1 MAYRPT
7 NNIQENVIHRNT
19 IFDSQGMVSCCTCG
33 YCIEKTQDP
42 SLTLTNFKAATPLIN
57 EQSIGSTI
65 VEFSDYMIPT
75 GSFDYVLTP
84 YQTTDTFADGTN
96 ATNLKFADSLV
107 YYPFLK
113 CNGITTLKPNE
124 YYYGFSNPNAWPL
137 SLNVNGLP
145 TKTQKPYASEFAKPS
160 YSQVGTSPYVAA
172 SNGLQQTPSYYP
184 SLINNVSTVSNIV
197 YADQIF
203 FDSQF
208 GSFIANSYYL
218 YDGFNYS
225 NTSFNRTFYNAGYL
239 YYPASTPEPIQSNY
253 YKWGDASTVFFTSYL
268 LKNITFISKDSQF
281 EFSTKY
287 SFGIESILNNGI
299 TPNLSRY
306 YGQLYPYT
314 IITPQQ
320 YFNYT
325 SHIDIFDLSNFKDKN
340 SFWLDELGKKLDYFN
355 WISSGG
361 SIPCNGTQ
369 LQNIA
374 ANTNYN
380 VTNYTTEKPYPST
393 VDIGNYETYLSYVD
407 AHEFSHLGFKSD
419 SSCSNNI
426 SKLIS
431 PVYFKSVDDYSF
443 SYTHPNYTKT
453 NSVFGITDKFI
464 IPDFQTWQDCLS
476 DATPATKTLPAK
488 TVQLKEMNS
497 TDNIYKGGY
506 VLDKFQINK
515 YGTFNGTISI
525 TARNDFFATGLESV
539 WNLKKSL
546 VYDGGQSCTYFSN
559 KWDNNVAPVYNQFNV
574 VEHAVFDQTLI
585 QENEFI
591 KATPTTYIDYYNQVE
606 TGFYTNGSFNYYSS
620 GIPVTYYEDV
630 CRGYIQQ
637 PNSLALPISY
647 VAQKT
652 DRTKITS
659 VTDGSGKTTTT
670 IRNVLW
676 VGKTLLTN
684 TYTHNSGA
692 NRPNLASGK
701 VPLTYDAI
709 LKGGFESD
717 IIVSFQS
724 KSICSIFNIAD
735 ELKRVTQFKVNFE
748 NYQKPPQQNFA
759 VNDYTQ
765 EIVNASPDIPA
776 SFVIGNFS
784 TTNSIFPFNQTP
796 ITYYKSFDNIAF
808 GIPNTNPNEYF
819 YIQKEIQ
826 KPTSPYNYQPH
837 EDWSLVKNIQEI
849 SPTFAY
855 YSASAGRVY
864 PDFGVPDRF
873 KSCLLINGGED
884 VWATG
889 NEITILDNANTF
901 YSIYMEE
908 IKDEKQTAGQSLIRI
923 ATTLQNANDG
933 IYIPNAGSTSTYN
946 RSLTVKFLSTH
957 KDFSKLDAP
966 RYDVF
971 NPNSL
976 STANQNANDRGI
988 TYSVTGAFTTPV
1000 TQQINIRMNPAIQ
1013 TPSGGHFFL
1022 PSTYPLINFGLL
1034 MNYQA
1039 YGNTSTKPSYADPTA
1054 PLSTYID
1061 NQFVFY
1067 DRLEVISLSPLK
1079 LKYVNM
1085 KFVYND
1091 AINVKQY
1098 NLQYTPPNLTL
1109 INANGQCFWGFQ
1121 CDIIMEEVVDEF
1133 IEEALP
1139 VEFNQIL
1146 ENVEYIQ
1153 TSNLMNSRTP
1163 MQMIN
1168 PEQCEHIGKV
1178 IDRKDCNC
1186 PKKWVRLCDIHG
1198 KTDWKKCMQCK
1209 DFKVSE

>member
-1 MAYRPT
+1 MAYKPT
-7 NNIQENVIHRNT
+7 NNIQENIIHRNT

-33 YCIEKTQDP
+33 NCIEKTEDA
-42 SLTLTNFKAATPLIN
+42 SLTLTNFKPADPLVN
-57 EQSIGSTI
+57 ENSIGSTI
-65 VEFSDYMIPT
+65 IEFSDYMIPT

-113 CNGITTLKPNE
+113 CEGITTLKPNG

-137 SLNVNGLP
+137 SLNVNGVP
-145 TKTQKPYASEFAKPS
+145 TKTQKPYASEFANVS
-160 YSQVGTSPYVAA
+160 ITYNGEFNLGIQ
-172 SNGLQQTPSYYP
+172 SNGIQQTPAPGQQSYY
-184 SLINNVSTVSNIV
+184 INNVYSYSNSNI
-197 YADQIF
+197 Y
-203 FDSQF
+203 FDNQF
-208 GSFIANSYYL
+208 GSYIANTFFGFSY
-218 YDGFNYS
+218 N
-225 NTSFNRTFYNAGYL
+225 NTAFDKTFYNADYL
-239 YYPASTPEPIQSNY
+239 YYFDENNVPIQSDY
-253 YKWGDASTVFFTSYL
+253 YRWGVGFGGYFINTAYL
-268 LKNITFISKDSQF
+268 SKNIAFIIKDSQY

-287 SFGIESILNNGI
+287 SFGTQSILNNGI
-299 TPNLSRY
+299 TPNLSRLIGQSYGY
-306 YGQLYPYT
+306 YISPVFIEG
-314 IITPQQ
+314 
-320 YFNYT
+320 T
-325 SHIDIFDLSNFKDKN
+325 SHIDIFDLSNFKDEY
-340 SFWLDELGKKLDYFN
+340 FYWLDGFGKRMDYIN

-361 SIPCNGTQ
+361 SSPCNGTQ

-374 ANTNYN
+374 ATTAYN
-380 VTNYTTEKPYPST
+380 VTNYTTAKPYPSL
-393 VDIGNYETYLSYVD
+393 VDLGDYQTYLSYVNTHD
-407 AHEFSHLGFKSD
+407 FSHLGFKSD
-419 SSCSNNI
+419 AGCANNI
-426 SKLIS
+426 VKLIT

-443 SYTHPNYTKT
+443 SYTYANYTKT

-464 IPDFQTWQDCLS
+464 IPDFQTWEDCLS
-476 DATPATKTLPAK
+476 YGYPATKTLPAK

-506 VLDKFQINK
+506 VLDKFQLNK
-515 YGTFNGTISI
+515 DGTFNGTISI
-525 TARNDFFATGLESV
+525 TARSDFFATGLESV
-539 WNLKKSL
+539 WNLETLS
-546 VYDGGQSCTYFSN
+546 VYSGTENCTYLSN
-559 KWDNNVAPVYNQFNV
+559 RWNNNVVSTTNQFNNIPS
-574 VEHAVFDQTLI
+574 HAVFDQTLI

-591 KATPTTYIDYYNQVE
+591 KATPTTYIDYSNQVG
-606 TGFYTNGSFNYYSS
+606 TGFYTNGSFNDYST
-620 GIPVTYYEDV
+620 GLPVTYYEDV
-630 CRGYIQQ
+630 CKGYIQQ
-637 PNSLALPISY
+637 PNSVTTPLTLPVSY

-659 VTDGSGKTTTT
+659 TTDASGKTTTT

-676 VGKTLLTN
+676 AGKTLLTN
-684 TYTHNSGA
+684 TYTHNSGS

-724 KSICSIFNIAD
+724 KPICSIFNIVD

-748 NYQKPPQQNFA
+748 NYQKPPQQNFV

-776 SFVIGNFS
+776 TSFISYNFS
-784 TTNSIFPFNQTP
+784 T
-796 ITYYKSFDNIAF
+796 TYYKSFDNIAF
-808 GIPNTNPNEYF
+808 GIPNTNPDEYF
-819 YIQKEIQ
+819 YIQKKIQ
-826 KPTSPYNYQPH
+826 PWDGFSSTNV
-837 EDWSLVKNIQEI
+837 DWSLVKNIQEI

-855 YSASAGRVY
+855 YNASSGRVY

-873 KSCLLINGGED
+873 KSCLLINGDAD
-884 VWATG
+884 VWETG
-889 NEITILDNANTF
+889 NEVTF
-901 YSIYMEE
+901 GLSPTVYYSIYMEE
-908 IKDEKQTAGQSLIRI
+908 IKDEKQNAGQSLIRI

-933 IYIPNAGSTSTYN
+933 IYIPNVGLETQFKN
-946 RSLTVKFLSTH
+946 KGLTVKFLSTH
-957 KDFSKLDAP
+957 KDLSKLDAP
-966 RYDVF
+966 RYDGF
-971 NPNSL
+971 DPNSL

-988 TYSVTGAFTTPV
+988 AYSVTGAFTTPI
-1000 TQQINIRMNPAIQ
+1000 TQEINIRMNPLIYQ
-1013 TPSGGHFFL
+1013 SEFYPQKYL

-1039 YGNTSTKPSYADPTA
+1039 VGKNSESINKPYDEQIR

-1061 NQFVFY
+1061 NQFFFY
-1067 DRLEVISLSPLK
+1067 DRLEVISLSPLI

-1085 KFVYND
+1085 KFFYND
-1091 AINVKQY
+1091 AVDVKQY

-1109 INANGQCFWGFQ
+1109 INANGYCFWGFQ

-1153 TSNLMNSRTP
+1153 TSNLMNSRMP
-1163 MQMIN
+1163 MQMID
-1168 PEQCEHIGKV
+1168 PEKCDHIGKV

-1186 PKKWVRLCDIHG
+1186 PKKWVRLCDVHG

>member
-7 NNIQENVIHRNT
+7 NNIQENIIHRNT
-19 IFDSQGMVSCCTCG
+19 IFDSQGMVACCTCG
-33 YCIEKTQDP
+33 YCIEKNEDAT
-42 SLTLTNFKAATPLIN
+42 LTLTNFKAADPLVN
-57 EQSIGSTI
+57 ENSIGSTVI
-65 VEFSDYMIPT
+65 DFSDYMIPT
-75 GSFDYVLTP
+75 GSFEYVLTP
-84 YQTTDTFADGTN
+84 YQTTDAFADGTN
-96 ATNLKFADSLV
+96 VTNLKFADSLV

-113 CNGITTLKPNE
+113 CDGITTLRPNNI
-124 YYYGFSNPNAWPL
+124 YDNLFIQGNTWP
-137 SLNVNGLP
+137 SSIDVNGVP
-145 TKTQKPYASEFAKPS
+145 TKTQKPYASEFANVS
-160 YSQVGTSPYVAA
+160 IYLNQQANGGTQ
-172 SNGLQQTPSYYP
+172 SNGIQQTPTTSFQY
-184 SLINNVSTVSNIV
+184 INNGNPLIPSHGT
-197 YADQIF
+197 IF
-203 FDSQF
+203 FENQF
-208 GSFIANSYYL
+208 GSYISNSS
-218 YDGFNYS
+218 GFSYN
-225 NTSFNRTFYNAGYL
+225 NTSFDGTFYNASYL
-239 YYPASTPEPIQSNY
+239 YYIGSVPVQSDY
-253 YKWGDASTVFFTSYL
+253 YKWGNVNSGYYSFYA
-268 LKNITFISKDSQF
+268 LKNTTFIVKDSQY

-287 SFGIESILNNGI
+287 SFGTQSILNNGI
-299 TPNLSRY
+299 TPNLSRVIGQSYGY
-306 YGQLYPYT
+306 YISPFFVEG
-314 IITPQQ
+314 
-320 YFNYT
+320 T
-325 SHIDIFDLSNFKDKN
+325 SHIDIFDLSNFKDKD
-340 SFWLDELGKKLDYFN
+340 SFWLDGSNKKLDYFN

-361 SIPCNGTQ
+361 TSPCNGTQ

-374 ANTNYN
+374 ATTNYN
-380 VTNYTTEKPYPST
+380 VTNYTTAKPYPST
-393 VDIGNYETYLSYVD
+393 VNIGNYQTYLSYVNT
-407 AHEFSHLGFKSD
+407 HEFSHLGFKSD
-419 SSCSNNI
+419 AGCANNI
-426 SKLIS
+426 VKLIT
-431 PVYFKSVDDYSF
+431 PVYFKSFDNYSF
-443 SYTHPNYTKT
+443 SYTYPNYTKT

-476 DATPATKTLPAK
+476 NVNPATKTLPAK

-515 YGTFNGTISI
+515 DGSFNGTISI

-546 VYDGGQSCTYFSN
+546 VYDGGQNCTYFSN
-559 KWDNNVAPVYNQFNV
+559 KWDNNVDPAYDGFASNKHRIFN
-574 VEHAVFDQTLI
+574 QTLI

-591 KATPTTYIDYYNQVE
+591 KATPTTYIDYSNQVG
-606 TGFYTNGSFNYYSS
+606 TGFYTNGSFNDYSS
-620 GIPVTYYEDV
+620 GLPVTYYEDV

-637 PNSLALPISY
+637 PSYLALPVSY

-659 VTDGSGKTTTT
+659 TTDASGKTTTT

-684 TYTHNSGA
+684 TYTHNSGS

-701 VPLTYDAI
+701 VPLTYNAI

-724 KSICSIFNIAD
+724 KPICSIFNIAD

-748 NYQKPPQQNFA
+748 NYQKPPQQNFV

-765 EIVNASPDIPA
+765 EIVNATPDIPA
-776 SFVIGNFS
+776 SFINNNFS
-784 TTNSIFPFNQTP
+784 T
-796 ITYYKSFDNIAF
+796 TYYKSFDNIAF

-819 YIQKEIQ
+819 YIRKQIQ
-826 KPTSPYNYQPH
+826 KPTFSYSYSAH

-849 SPTFAY
+849 PPTFAY
-855 YSASAGRVY
+855 YAASAGRVY

-889 NEITILDNANTF
+889 NEITIFDNVNTF

-946 RSLTVKFLSTH
+946 SSLTVKFLSTH
-957 KDFSKLDAP
+957 KDLSKLDAP
-966 RYDVF
+966 RYDGF
-971 NPNSL
+971 DPNSL

-1013 TPSGGHFFL
+1013 VPSGGHYFL

-1039 YGNTSTKPSYADPTA
+1039 YGNTSTNPSYVDPTA

-1067 DRLEVISLSPLK
+1067 DRLEVISLSPLI

-1085 KFVYND
+1085 KFFYND
-1091 AINVKQY
+1091 AVDFKQY

-1109 INANGQCFWGFQ
+1109 INANGYCFWGFQ

-1153 TSNLMNSRTP
+1153 TSNLMNSRMP
-1163 MQMIN
+1163 MQMID
-1168 PEQCEHIGKV
+1168 PEKCDHIGKV

-1186 PKKWVRLCDIHG
+1186 PKKWVRLCDVHG

>member
-19 IFDSQGMVSCCTCG
+19 IFDSQGMVACCTCG
-33 YCIEKTQDP
+33 YCIEKNEDA
-42 SLTLTNFKAATPLIN
+42 SLTLTNFKPADPLVN
-57 EQSIGSTI
+57 ENSIGSTVI
-65 VEFSDYMIPT
+65 DFSDYMIPT
-75 GSFDYVLTP
+75 GSFEYVLTP

-96 ATNLKFADSLV
+96 VTNLKFADSLV

-113 CNGITTLKPNE
+113 CDGITTLRPNTF
-124 YYYGFSNPNAWPL
+124 YDGYFQYLLHWPV
-137 SLNVNGLP
+137 STNVNGVT
-145 TKTQKPYASEFAKPS
+145 TKTQKPYASEFATPS
-160 YSQVGTSPYVAA
+160 YAYLGPIEDINYQ
-172 SNGLQQTPSYYP
+172 SNGIQQTPSPVAQY
-184 SLINNVSTVSNIV
+184 LNNVYSYSNSNI
-197 YADQIF
+197 Y
-203 FDSQF
+203 FDNQF
-208 GSFIANSYYL
+208 GSYIANTFFNFSYNNTA
-218 YDGFNYS
+218 FNK
-225 NTSFNRTFYNAGYL
+225 TFYNADYL
-239 YYPASTPEPIQSNY
+239 YYPASSLEPIQSDY
-253 YKWGDASTVFFTSYL
+253 YRWGVGYIYEYYFTNSTYL
-268 LKNITFISKDSQF
+268 PKNIAFITKDSQY

-287 SFGIESILNNGI
+287 SFGTQSILNNGI
-299 TPNLSRY
+299 TPNLSRLI
-306 YGQLYPYT
+306 GQSYPYT
-314 IITPQQ
+314 VITPQQ
-320 YFNYT
+320 YFDFT
-325 SHIDIFDLSNFKDKN
+325 SHIDIFDLSNFKDRD
-340 SFWLDELGKKLDYFN
+340 SFWLDGSNKKLDYFN

-361 SIPCNGTQ
+361 SSPCNGTQ

-374 ANTNYN
+374 AGTAYN
-380 VTNYTTEKPYPST
+380 VTNYTTAKPYPSL
-393 VDIGNYETYLSYVD
+393 VDLGDYQTYLSYVNT
-407 AHEFSHLGFKSD
+407 HEFSHLGFKSD
-419 SSCSNNI
+419 AGCANNI
-426 SKLIS
+426 VKLIT

-443 SYTHPNYTKT
+443 SYTYANYTKT

-476 DATPATKTLPAK
+476 DVTPATKTLPAK

-497 TDNIYKGGY
+497 SDNIYKGGY

-515 YGTFNGTISI
+515 DGTFNGTISI

-539 WNLKKSL
+539 WNLETSS
-546 VYDGGQSCTYFSN
+546 VYSGTENCTYLSN
-559 KWDNNVAPVYNQFNV
+559 RWNNNVVPPVYNPFQTPI
-574 VEHAVFDQTLI
+574 HAVFDQTLI

-591 KATPTTYIDYYNQVE
+591 KATPTTYIDYSNQVE

-620 GIPVTYYEDV
+620 GLPVTYYEDV

-637 PNSLALPISY
+637 PYSLTTPLSLPTSY

-659 VTDGSGKTTTT
+659 TTDASGKTTTT

-692 NRPNLASGK
+692 NRPNLALGK

-717 IIVSFQS
+717 VIVSFQS
-724 KSICSIFNIAD
+724 KPICSIFNIVD

-748 NYQKPPQQNFA
+748 NYQKPPQQNFV
-759 VNDYTQ
+759 VNDYAQ
-765 EIVNASPDIPA
+765 EIVNASPNVPA
-776 SFVIGNFS
+776 FFIYNVFTPN
-784 TTNSIFPFNQTP
+784 NSNYPFNQSIP
-796 ITYYKSFDNIAF
+796 TYYKSFDNIAF
-808 GIPNTNPNEYF
+808 GVPNTNPDEYF
-819 YIQKEIQ
+819 YIQKKIQ
-826 KPTSPYNYQPH
+826 PWDGFSSTH
-837 EDWSLVKNIQEI
+837 VDWSLVKNIQEI
-849 SPTFAY
+849 SPTFVY
-855 YSASAGRVY
+855 YNASSGRVY

-873 KSCLLINGGED
+873 KSCLLINGDAD

-889 NEITILDNANTF
+889 NEITFGIGTTVY

-933 IYIPNAGSTSTYN
+933 IYIPNVGLETQFKN
-946 RSLTVKFLSTH
+946 KGLTVKFLSTH
-957 KDFSKLDAP
+957 KDLSKLDAP
-966 RYDVF
+966 RYNGFD
-971 NPNSL
+971 PNSL

-988 TYSVTGAFTTPV
+988 NYSVTGAFTTPI
-1000 TQQINIRMNPAIQ
+1000 TQEINIRMNPLISSSS
-1013 TPSGGHFFL
+1013 PYYL
-1022 PSTYPLINFGLL
+1022 PSTYPLINFGFL

-1039 YGNTSTKPSYADPTA
+1039 NSKTTA

-1061 NQFVFY
+1061 NQFFFY
-1067 DRLEVISLSPLK
+1067 DRLEVISLSPLI

-1085 KFVYND
+1085 KFFYND
-1091 AINVKQY
+1091 AVDVKQY

-1109 INANGQCFWGFQ
+1109 INANGYCFWGFQ

-1146 ENVEYIQ
+1146 ENVEFIQ
-1153 TSNLMNSRTP
+1153 TSNLMNSRMP
-1163 MQMIN
+1163 MQMID
-1168 PEQCEHIGKV
+1168 PEKCDHIGKV

-1186 PKKWVRLCDIHG
+1186 PKKWIRECDVHG

>member
-42 SLTLTNFKAATPLIN
+42 SLTLTNFKAADPLIN
-57 EQSIGSTI
+57 QQSIGNT
-65 VEFSDYMIPT
+65 VLEFSNYMIPT
-75 GSFDYVLTP
+75 GSFEYVLTP

-96 ATNLKFADSLV
+96 ATNLKFAGSLV

-113 CNGITTLKPNE
+113 CDGITTLRPNTIFE
-124 YYYGFSNPNAWPL
+124 GSPYLLNNWPIPID
-137 SLNVNGLP
+137 VNGVP
-145 TKTQKPYASEFAKPS
+145 TKTQKPYASEFANAVM
-160 YSQVGTSPYVAA
+160 YYNQQFDTHFQ
-172 SNGLQQTPSYYP
+172 SNGIQQTPAIRSEY
-184 SLINNVSTVSNIV
+184 INNVLNRYSFSYANI
-197 YADQIF
+197 Y
-203 FDSQF
+203 FDNQF
-208 GSFIANSYYL
+208 GSYV
-218 YDGFNYS
+218 S
-225 NTSFNRTFYNAGYL
+225 NTYFPFSYNNTASGKTFYNASYL
-239 YYPASTPEPIQSNY
+239 YYSDENNVPIQSDYYRWGVLSNY
-253 YKWGDASTVFFTSYL
+253 TFDASYYL
-268 LKNITFISKDSQF
+268 PKNMAFIVKDSQF

-287 SFGIESILNNGI
+287 SFSTQSILNNGI

-306 YGQLYPYT
+306 YGQSYGYYIFPFYT
-314 IITPQQ
+314 
-320 YFNYT
+320 YGT
-325 SHIDIFDLSNFKDKN
+325 SHIDIFDLSNFKDKI
-340 SFWLDELGKKLDYFN
+340 FYWLDGSGKRMDYIN

-361 SIPCNGTQ
+361 SNPCNETQ

-374 ANTNYN
+374 ATTAYN
-380 VTNYTTEKPYPST
+380 VTNYTTAKPYPSL
-393 VDIGNYETYLSYVD
+393 VDLGNYQTYLSYVNTHD
-407 AHEFSHLGFKSD
+407 FSHLGFKSD
-419 SSCSNNI
+419 AGCANNI
-426 SKLIS
+426 VKLIT

-443 SYTHPNYTKT
+443 SYTYANYTKT

-464 IPDFQTWQDCLS
+464 IPDFQTWEDCLS
-476 DATPATKTLPAK
+476 YGYPATKTLPAK

-515 YGTFNGTISI
+515 DGTFNGTISI

-546 VYDGGQSCTYFSN
+546 VYDGSQNCTYFSN
-559 KWDNNVAPVYNQFNV
+559 KWDNNVVPVPEQFNIYKN
-574 VEHAVFDQTLI
+574 AVFNQTLI

-591 KATPTTYIDYYNQVE
+591 KANPTTYIDYYNQVE
-606 TGFYTNGSFNYYSS
+606 TGFYINGSFNDYSS

-637 PNSLALPISY
+637 PDCLALPVSY

-659 VTDGSGKTTTT
+659 TTDASGKTKTT

-701 VPLTYDAI
+701 VPLTYNAI

-724 KSICSIFNIAD
+724 KPICSIFNIVD

-748 NYQKPPQQNFA
+748 NYQKPPQQNFV

-765 EIVNASPDIPA
+765 EIVNATPDIPT
-776 SFVIGNFS
+776 NFIDDNFF
-784 TTNSIFPFNQTP
+784 TTVSNFPFVQNP

-819 YIQKEIQ
+819 YIRKQIQ
-826 KPTSPYNYQPH
+826 KDYSPH
-837 EDWSLVKNIQEI
+837 EDWELVKNIQEI

-889 NEITILDNANTF
+889 NEITILDNVNTF

-946 RSLTVKFLSTH
+946 SSLTVKFLSTH

-976 STANQNANDRGI
+976 STANQNANDRSI
-988 TYSVTGAFTTPV
+988 SYNVTGAFTTPV

-1039 YGNTSTKPSYADPTA
+1039 YGNTSTKPNYVDPTA

-1098 NLQYTPPNLTL
+1098 NLQYTPPNLSL

-1163 MQMIN
+1163 MEMIN

-1186 PKKWVRLCDIHG
+1186 PKKWVRLCDVHG
-1198 KTDWKKCMQCK
+1198 KTDWKKCITCK

>member
-1 MAYRPT
+1 MAYKPT
-7 NNIQENVIHRNT
+7 NNIQENIIHRNT

-33 YCIEKTQDP
+33 NCIEKTEDA
-42 SLTLTNFKAATPLIN
+42 SLTLTNFKAADPLVN
-57 EQSIGSTI
+57 ENSIGSTI
-65 VEFSDYMIPT
+65 IEFSDYMIPT
-75 GSFDYVLTP
+75 GSFEYVLTP

-96 ATNLKFADSLV
+96 VTNLKFADSLV

-113 CNGITTLKPNE
+113 CEGITTLRPNSI
-124 YYYGFSNPNAWPL
+124 YDNLFIQGDTWP
-137 SLNVNGLP
+137 SPIAVNGVP
-145 TKTQKPYASEFAKPS
+145 TETQKPYASEFANVS
-160 YSQVGTSPYVAA
+160 INVDQQANGGTQ
-172 SNGLQQTPSYYP
+172 SNGIQQTPPTSSTY
-184 SLINNVSTVSNIV
+184 INNVLNRYGYSLSNIN
-197 YADQIF
+197 
-203 FDSQF
+203 FDNQF
-208 GSFIANSYYL
+208 GSYV
-218 YDGFNYS
+218 S
-225 NTSFNRTFYNAGYL
+225 NTYFSFSYNNTAISSTFYNGSYL
-239 YYPASTPEPIQSNY
+239 YYFDENNVPIQSDYYRWGVLSNY
-253 YKWGDASTVFFTSYL
+253 TFDAPYYL
-268 LKNITFISKDSQF
+268 PKNIAFIVKDSQF

-287 SFGIESILNNGI
+287 SFSTQSILNNGI

-306 YGQLYPYT
+306 YGQSYGYYISPFYT
-314 IITPQQ
+314 
-320 YFNYT
+320 YGT
-325 SHIDIFDLSNFKDKN
+325 SHIDIFDLSNFKDEY
-340 SFWLDELGKKLDYFN
+340 FYWLDDFGKKMDYIN

-380 VTNYTTEKPYPST
+380 VTNYTTEKPYPSL
-393 VDIGNYETYLSYVD
+393 VDLGDYETYLSYINT
-407 AHEFSHLGFKSD
+407 HEFSHLGFKSD
-419 SSCSNNI
+419 AGCANNI
-426 SKLIS
+426 VKLIT
-431 PVYFKSVDDYSF
+431 PVYFKSFDNYSF
-443 SYTHPNYTKT
+443 SYTYANYTKT
-453 NSVFGITDKFI
+453 NSVFSITDKFI
-464 IPDFQTWQDCLS
+464 IPDFQTWEDCLS
-476 DATPATKTLPAK
+476 NGYPATKTLPAK

-515 YGTFNGTISI
+515 DGTFNGTISI
-525 TARNDFFATGLESV
+525 VGRKDFFATGLESV
-539 WNLKKSL
+539 WNLEKSL

-559 KWDNNVAPVYNQFNV
+559 RWNNNVVSYTNQFNNIPS
-574 VEHAVFDQTLI
+574 HSVFDQTLI

-591 KATPTTYIDYYNQVE
+591 NATPTTYIDYYNQVE
-606 TGFYTNGSFNYYSS
+606 TGFYTNGSFNDYSS

-637 PNSLALPISY
+637 PSSLALPTSY

-659 VTDGSGKTTTT
+659 TTDALGKTTTT
-670 IRNVLW
+670 IKNVLW

-684 TYTHNSGA
+684 TYTHNSGS

-724 KSICSIFNIAD
+724 KPICSIFNIVD

-748 NYQKPPQQNFA
+748 NYQKPPQQNFV

-776 SFVIGNFS
+776 TSFISSNFS
-784 TTNSIFPFNQTP
+784 T
-796 ITYYKSFDNIAF
+796 TYYKSFDNIAF
-808 GIPNTNPNEYF
+808 GIPNTNPDEYF
-819 YIQKEIQ
+819 YIQKKIQ
-826 KPTSPYNYQPH
+826 PWDGFSSTH
-837 EDWSLVKNIQEI
+837 VDWSLVKNIQEI

-855 YSASAGRVY
+855 YNASSGRVY

-873 KSCLLINGGED
+873 KSCLLINGDAD

-889 NEITILDNANTF
+889 NEITFGISPTVY

-933 IYIPNAGSTSTYN
+933 IYIPNVGLETQFKN
-946 RSLTVKFLSTH
+946 KGLTVKFLSTH
-957 KDFSKLDAP
+957 KDLSKLDAP
-966 RYDVF
+966 RYNGFD
-971 NPNSL
+971 PNSL

-988 TYSVTGAFTTPV
+988 AYSVTGAFTTPI
-1000 TQQINIRMNPAIQ
+1000 TQEINIRMNPLIYQ
-1013 TPSGGHFFL
+1013 SEFYPQKYL
-1022 PSTYPLINFGLL
+1022 PSTYPLINFGFL

-1039 YGNTSTKPSYADPTA
+1039 NSKTTA

-1061 NQFVFY
+1061 NQFFFY
-1067 DRLEVISLSPLK
+1067 DRLEVISLSPLI

-1085 KFVYND
+1085 KFFYND
-1091 AINVKQY
+1091 AVDVKQY

-1153 TSNLMNSRTP
+1153 TSNLINSRTP

-1168 PEQCEHIGKV
+1168 PEQCDHIGKV

-1186 PKKWVRLCDIHG
+1186 PKKWVRLCDVHG

>member
-1 MAYRPT
+1 MAYKPT
-7 NNIQENVIHRNT
+7 NNIQENIIHRNT

-33 YCIEKTQDP
+33 NCIEKTEDA
-42 SLTLTNFKAATPLIN
+42 SLTLTNFKAADPLVN
-57 EQSIGSTI
+57 ENSIGSTVI
-65 VEFSDYMIPT
+65 DFSDYMIPT

-113 CNGITTLKPNE
+113 CEGITTLKPNE
-124 YYYGFSNPNAWPL
+124 YSYGFSNPNAWPL
-137 SLNVNGLP
+137 SLNVNGVT
-145 TKTQKPYASEFAKPS
+145 TKTQKPYAAEFANPS

-172 SNGLQQTPSYYP
+172 SNGLQQTPSPAAQY
-184 SLINNVSTVSNIV
+184 LNNVYSYSNSNI
-197 YADQIF
+197 Y
-203 FDSQF
+203 FDNQF
-208 GSFIANSYYL
+208 GSYIANTFFNFSYNNTA
-218 YDGFNYS
+218 FNK
-225 NTSFNRTFYNAGYL
+225 TFYNADYL
-239 YYPASTPEPIQSNY
+239 YYPASSLEPIQSDY
-253 YKWGDASTVFFTSYL
+253 YRWGVGFGGYFINTAYL
-268 LKNITFISKDSQF
+268 PKNIAFIIKDSQY

-287 SFGIESILNNGI
+287 SFGTQSILNNGI
-299 TPNLSRY
+299 TPNLSRLI
-306 YGQLYPYT
+306 GQSYPYT

-320 YFNYT
+320 YFNFT
-325 SHIDIFDLSNFKDKN
+325 SHIDIFDLSNFKNKD
-340 SFWLDELGKKLDYFN
+340 SFWLDGSNKKLDYFN

-361 SIPCNGTQ
+361 SSPCNGTQ

-374 ANTNYN
+374 AGTAYN
-380 VTNYTTEKPYPST
+380 VTNYTTAKPYPSL
-393 VDIGNYETYLSYVD
+393 VDLGDYQTYLSYVNTHD
-407 AHEFSHLGFKSD
+407 FSHLGFKSD
-419 SSCSNNI
+419 AGCANNI
-426 SKLIS
+426 VKLIT
-431 PVYFKSVDDYSF
+431 PVYFKSFDDYSF
-443 SYTHPNYTKT
+443 SYTYANYTKT

-476 DATPATKTLPAK
+476 DVNPATKTLPAK

-497 TDNIYKGGY
+497 SDNIYKGGY
-506 VLDKFQINK
+506 VLDKFQLNK
-515 YGTFNGTISI
+515 DGTFNGTISI

-539 WNLKKSL
+539 WNLETSS
-546 VYDGGQSCTYFSN
+546 VYSGTENCTYLSN
-559 KWDNNVAPVYNQFNV
+559 RWNNNIAVTGTEYPRI
-574 VEHAVFDQTLI
+574 HSVFDQTLI

-591 KATPTTYIDYYNQVE
+591 KATPTTYIDYSNQVE

-620 GIPVTYYEDV
+620 GLPVTYYEDV

-637 PNSLALPISY
+637 PYSFTTPLALPTSY

-659 VTDGSGKTTTT
+659 TTDASGKTTTT
-670 IRNVLW
+670 IKNVLW

-724 KSICSIFNIAD
+724 KPICSIFNIVD

-748 NYQKPPQQNFA
+748 NYQKPPQQNFV

-776 SFVIGNFS
+776 TSFISYNFS
-784 TTNSIFPFNQTP
+784 T
-796 ITYYKSFDNIAF
+796 TYYKSFDNIAF
-808 GIPNTNPNEYF
+808 GIPNTNPDEYF
-819 YIQKEIQ
+819 YIQKKIQ
-826 KPTSPYNYQPH
+826 PWDGFSSTH
-837 EDWSLVKNIQEI
+837 VDWSLVKNIQEI
-849 SPTFAY
+849 SPTFVY
-855 YSASAGRVY
+855 YNASSGRVY

-873 KSCLLINGGED
+873 KSCLLINGDAD

-889 NEITILDNANTF
+889 NEITFGIGPTVY

-933 IYIPNAGSTSTYN
+933 IYIPNVGLETQFKN
-946 RSLTVKFLSTH
+946 KGLTVKFLSTH
-957 KDFSKLDAP
+957 KDLSKLDAP
-966 RYDVF
+966 RYNSF

-988 TYSVTGAFTTPV
+988 AYSVTGSFTSPI
-1000 TQQINIRMNPAIQ
+1000 TQEINIRMNPLVYPFVFQPQQYI
-1013 TPSGGHFFL
+1013 

-1034 MNYQA
+1034 MNYQSM
-1039 YGNTSTKPSYADPTA
+1039 GRTSTTNNTFPLPSY
-1054 PLSTYID
+1054 LD

-1091 AINVKQY
+1091 AVDVKQY

-1153 TSNLMNSRTP
+1153 TSNLMNSRMP

-1168 PEQCEHIGKV
+1168 PEQCDHIGKV

-1186 PKKWVRLCDIHG
+1186 PKKWVRLCDVHG
-1198 KTDWKKCMQCK
+1198 KTDWKKCITCK
-1209 DFKVSE
+1209 DFKLSE

>member
-1 MAYRPT
+1 MAYKPT
-7 NNIQENVIHRNT
+7 NNIQENIIHRNT

-33 YCIEKTQDP
+33 NCIEKTEDA
-42 SLTLTNFKAATPLIN
+42 SLTLTNFKAADPLIN
-57 EQSIGSTI
+57 ENSIGNT
-65 VEFSDYMIPT
+65 VLEFSDYMIPT
-75 GSFDYVLTP
+75 GNFEYVLTP
-84 YQTTDTFADGTN
+84 YQTTDAFADGTN

-113 CNGITTLKPNE
+113 CDGITTLKPNNV
-124 YYYGFSNPNAWPL
+124 YDGSPYLLNNWPIPVA
-137 SLNVNGLP
+137 VNGVP
-145 TKTQKPYASEFAKPS
+145 TKTQKPYASEFANVS
-160 YSQVGTSPYVAA
+160 I
-172 SNGLQQTPSYYP
+172 NGIQQTPAIRSEY
-184 SLINNVSTVSNIV
+184 INNVLNRYSYSFANIN
-197 YADQIF
+197 
-203 FDSQF
+203 FDNQF
-208 GSFIANSYYL
+208 GSYV
-218 YDGFNYS
+218 S
-225 NTSFNRTFYNAGYL
+225 NTYFLFSYNNTAFGKTFYNASYL
-239 YYPASTPEPIQSNY
+239 YYFDENNVPIQSDY
-253 YKWGDASTVFFTSYL
+253 YRWGVNSNFSFDASYYL
-268 LKNITFISKDSQF
+268 SKNIAFIVKDSQF

-287 SFGIESILNNGI
+287 SFSTQSILNNGI

-306 YGQLYPYT
+306 YGQLYGGFAPFY
-314 IITPQQ
+314 I
-320 YFNYT
+320 YGGSY
-325 SHIDIFDLSNFKDKN
+325 IDIFDLSNFKDKT
-340 SFWLDELGKKLDYFN
+340 FYWLDGSGKRMDYIN

-361 SIPCNGTQ
+361 SSPCNGTQ

-374 ANTNYN
+374 AGTAYN
-380 VTNYTTEKPYPST
+380 VTNYTTAKPYPSL
-393 VDIGNYETYLSYVD
+393 VDLGDYQTYLSYVNTHD
-407 AHEFSHLGFKSD
+407 FSHLGFKSNAG
-419 SSCSNNI
+419 CANNI
-426 SKLIS
+426 SKLIT

-443 SYTHPNYTKT
+443 SYTYANYTKT

-464 IPDFQTWQDCLS
+464 IPDFQTWEDCLS
-476 DATPATKTLPAK
+476 YGYPATKTLPAK

-497 TDNIYKGGY
+497 SDNIYKGGY
-506 VLDKFQINK
+506 VLEKFQINK
-515 YGTFNGTISI
+515 DGTFNGTISI
-525 TARNDFFATGLESV
+525 IARNDFFATGLESV
-539 WNLKKSL
+539 WNLETSS
-546 VYDGGQSCTYFSN
+546 VYSGTESCTYLSN
-559 KWDNNVAPVYNQFNV
+559 RWNNNIAPVPNQFNIPT
-574 VEHAVFDQTLI
+574 HAVFDQTLI

-591 KATPTTYIDYYNQVE
+591 NAIPTTYIDYSNQVE
-606 TGFYTNGSFNYYSS
+606 TGFYTNGSFNRYSS

-637 PNSLALPISY
+637 PDCLALPVSY

-652 DRTKITS
+652 NRTKITS
-659 VTDGSGKTTTT
+659 TTDTSGKTTTT

-684 TYTHNSGA
+684 TYTHNSGV

-717 IIVSFQS
+717 VIVSFQS
-724 KSICSIFNIAD
+724 KPICSIFNIVD

-748 NYQKPPQQNFA
+748 NYQKPPQQNFV

-765 EIVNASPDIPA
+765 EIVNATPDIPT
-776 SFVIGNFS
+776 NFIDDNFF
-784 TTNSIFPFNQTP
+784 TTVSNFPFVQNP

-808 GIPNTNPNEYF
+808 GIPNTNPDEYF
-819 YIQKEIQ
+819 YIQKKIQ
-826 KPTSPYNYQPH
+826 PYDGFSSTH
-837 EDWSLVKNIQEI
+837 VDWSLVKNIQEI

-855 YSASAGRVY
+855 YNASSGRVY

-873 KSCLLINGGED
+873 KSCLLINGDAD

-889 NEITILDNANTF
+889 NEVTF
-901 YSIYMEE
+901 GIGPTVYYSIYMEE
-908 IKDEKQTAGQSLIRI
+908 IKDEKQNAGQSLIRI

-933 IYIPNAGSTSTYN
+933 IYIPNVGLETQFKN
-946 RSLTVKFLSTH
+946 KGLTVKFLSTH
-957 KDFSKLDAP
+957 KDLSKSDAP
-966 RYDVF
+966 RYDGF
-971 NPNSL
+971 DPNSL

-988 TYSVTGAFTTPV
+988 TYSVTGSFTSPI
-1000 TQQINIRMNPAIQ
+1000 TQEINIRMNPLVYPFVFQPQQYI
-1013 TPSGGHFFL
+1013 
-1022 PSTYPLINFGLL
+1022 PSTYPLINFGYL

-1039 YGNTSTKPSYADPTA
+1039 NSKTTA
-1054 PLSTYID
+1054 PLPTYID
-1061 NQFVFY
+1061 NQFFFY

-1091 AINVKQY
+1091 AVDVKQY

-1121 CDIIMEEVVDEF
+1121 CDIIMEELVDEF

-1163 MQMIN
+1163 MQMID
-1168 PEQCEHIGKV
+1168 PEKCDHIGKV
-1178 IDRKDCNC
+1178 IDRKNCNC
-1186 PKKWVRLCDIHG
+1186 PKKWIRECDVHG
-1198 KTDWKKCMQCK
+1198 KTDWKKCITCK

>member
-1 MAYRPT
+1 MAYKPT
-7 NNIQENVIHRNT
+7 NNIQENIIHRNT

-33 YCIEKTQDP
+33 NCIEKTEDA
-42 SLTLTNFKAATPLIN
+42 SLTLTNFKSADPLVN
-57 EQSIGSTI
+57 ENSIGNT
-65 VEFSDYMIPT
+65 VLEFSDYMIPT

-96 ATNLKFADSLV
+96 VTNLKFADSLV

-113 CNGITTLKPNE
+113 CEGITTLKPNE
-124 YYYGFSNPNAWPL
+124 YYYGFGNPNDWPL
-137 SLNVNGLP
+137 SLNVNGVT
-145 TKTQKPYASEFAKPS
+145 TKTQKPYAAEFANPS
-160 YSQVGTSPYVAA
+160 YSQVGTSPYVEA
-172 SNGLQQTPSYYP
+172 SNGLQQTPSPAAQY
-184 SLINNVSTVSNIV
+184 LNNVYSYINSNI
-197 YADQIF
+197 Y
-203 FDSQF
+203 FDNQF
-208 GSFIANSYYL
+208 GSYIANTFFSFSY
-218 YDGFNYS
+218 N
-225 NTSFNRTFYNAGYL
+225 NTAFDKTFYNADYL
-239 YYPASTPEPIQSNY
+239 YYPASSLEPIQSDYYRWGVGFGGYFINANY
-253 YKWGDASTVFFTSYL
+253 L
-268 LKNITFISKDSQF
+268 PKNIAFIIKDSQY

-287 SFGIESILNNGI
+287 SFGTQSILNNGI
-299 TPNLSRY
+299 TPNLSRLIGQSYGY
-306 YGQLYPYT
+306 YISPFYIQG
-314 IITPQQ
+314 
-320 YFNYT
+320 T
-325 SHIDIFDLSNFKDKN
+325 SHIDIFDLSNFKDKD
-340 SFWLDELGKKLDYFN
+340 SFWLDGSNKKLDYFN

-361 SIPCNGTQ
+361 SSPCNGTQ

-374 ANTNYN
+374 AGTAYN
-380 VTNYTTEKPYPST
+380 VTNYTTAKPYPSL
-393 VDIGNYETYLSYVD
+393 VDLGDYQTYLSYINTHD
-407 AHEFSHLGFKSD
+407 FSHLGFKSD
-419 SSCSNNI
+419 AGCANNI
-426 SKLIS
+426 VNLIT

-443 SYTHPNYTKT
+443 SYTYPNYTKT

-476 DATPATKTLPAK
+476 DVTPATKTLPAK

-515 YGTFNGTISI
+515 DGSFNGTISI
-525 TARNDFFATGLESV
+525 TDRTDFFATGLESV
-539 WNLKKSL
+539 WNLETSSVYSGTENCTYL
-546 VYDGGQSCTYFSN
+546 SNRWNNNVDPAYDGFVSN
-559 KWDNNVAPVYNQFNV
+559 KHRIFN
-574 VEHAVFDQTLI
+574 QTLI

-591 KATPTTYIDYYNQVE
+591 KATPTTYIDYSNQVG
-606 TGFYTNGSFNYYSS
+606 TGSYTNGSFNYYSS
-620 GIPVTYYEDV
+620 GLPVTYYEDV

-637 PNSLALPISY
+637 PSSLALPVSY

-659 VTDGSGKTTTT
+659 TTDASGKTTTT
-670 IRNVLW
+670 IKNVLW

-684 TYTHNSGA
+684 TYTHNSGS

-724 KSICSIFNIAD
+724 KPICSIFNIVD

-748 NYQKPPQQNFA
+748 NYQKPPQQNFV
-759 VNDYTQ
+759 VNDYVQ
-765 EIVNASPDIPA
+765 EIVNASPDVPA
-776 SFVIGNFS
+776 SFIYNIFS
-784 TTNSIFPFNQTP
+784 TTNPNYPFNQTMP
-796 ITYYKSFDNIAF
+796 TYYKSFDNIAF
-808 GIPNTNPNEYF
+808 GIPNTNPDEYF
-819 YIQKEIQ
+819 YIQKKIQ
-826 KPTSPYNYQPH
+826 PWDGFSSTNV
-837 EDWSLVKNIQEI
+837 DWSLVKNIQEI
-849 SPTFAY
+849 SPSFVY
-855 YSASAGRVY
+855 YNASAGRVY

-873 KSCLLINGGED
+873 KSCLLINGDAD

-889 NEITILDNANTF
+889 NEVTFGIGITVY

-908 IKDEKQTAGQSLIRI
+908 IKDEKQNAGQSLIRI

-933 IYIPNAGSTSTYN
+933 IYIPDVGLETQFKNKG
-946 RSLTVKFLSTH
+946 LTVKFLSTH
-957 KDFSKLDAP
+957 KDLSKLDAP
-966 RYDVF
+966 RYDGF
-971 NPNSL
+971 DPNSL

-988 TYSVTGAFTTPV
+988 AYSVTGAFTTPI
-1000 TQQINIRMNPAIQ
+1000 TQEINIRMNPLISSSS
-1013 TPSGGHFFL
+1013 PYYL

-1039 YGNTSTKPSYADPTA
+1039 NSNTTS
-1054 PLSTYID
+1054 PLSSYLF
-1061 NQFVFY
+1061 NQFFFY
-1067 DRLEVISLSPLK
+1067 DRLEIISLSPLK

-1091 AINVKQY
+1091 AVDVKQY

-1153 TSNLMNSRTP
+1153 TSNLINSRKP

-1178 IDRKDCNC
+1178 IDRKNCNC
-1186 PKKWVRLCDIHG
+1186 PKQWVRLCDVHG

>member
-33 YCIEKTQDP
+33 YCIEKNEEP
-42 SLTLTNFKAATPLIN
+42 NLTLTNFKAADPLIN
-57 EQSIGSTI
+57 QQSIGSTI
-65 VEFSDYMIPT
+65 IEFSDYMIPT

-84 YQTTDTFADGTN
+84 YQTTDTFSDGTN

-113 CNGITTLKPNE
+113 CEGITTLKSNE
-124 YYYGFSNPNAWPL
+124 YLSITTNIWPV
-137 SLNVNGLP
+137 STNVNGLP

-160 YSQVGTSPYVAA
+160 IKYVNENLGFQSNALQPIPATSFQY
-172 SNGLQQTPSYYP
+172 
-184 SLINNVSTVSNIV
+184 INNGNPLIPYSGTILFEN
-197 YADQIF
+197 
-203 FDSQF
+203 QF
-208 GSFIANSYYL
+208 GSYIANLGYGFSY
-218 YDGFNYS
+218 N
-225 NTSFNRTFYNAGYL
+225 NTSFNNTFYNASYL
-239 YYPASTPEPIQSNY
+239 YYTGSVPLQSDY
-253 YKWGDASTVFFTSYL
+253 YKWGNVNSGYYSFYA
-268 LKNITFISKDSQF
+268 LKNTTFIVKDSQY

-287 SFGIESILNNGI
+287 SFSTQSILNNGI
-299 TPNLSRY
+299 TPNLAKNF
-306 YGQLYPYT
+306 GQLYPYT
-314 IITPQQ
+314 IITPLQ
-320 YFNYT
+320 YFNYD
-325 SHIDIFDLSNFKDKN
+325 SHIDVLDLSNFKDKN
-340 SFWLDELGKKLDYFN
+340 SFWLDGSNKKLDYFN

-361 SIPCNGTQ
+361 SSPCNGTQ

-374 ANTNYN
+374 AGTPYN
-380 VTNYTTEKPYPST
+380 VANYTTAKPYPT
-393 VDIGNYETYLSYVD
+393 AVDIGDYQTYLSYINT
-407 AHEFSHLGFKSD
+407 HEFSHLGFKSD
-419 SSCSNNI
+419 SGCTNNI
-426 SKLIS
+426 VKLIT
-431 PVYFKSVDDYSF
+431 PVYFKSFDSYSF

-476 DATPATKTLPAK
+476 NANPATKTLPAK

-515 YGTFNGTISI
+515 DGSFNGTISI
-525 TARNDFFATGLESV
+525 TARNDFFATSLESV

-546 VYDGGQSCTYFSN
+546 VYDGGQNCTYFSN
-559 KWDNNVAPVYNQFNV
+559 KWDNNVVPVPEQFNIYK
-574 VEHAVFDQTLI
+574 HAVFNQTLI

-591 KATPTTYIDYYNQVE
+591 KANPTTYIDYYNQVE

-637 PNSLALPISY
+637 PSSLALPVSY

-659 VTDGSGKTTTT
+659 TTDASGKTKIT

-684 TYTHNSGA
+684 TYTHNSGS
-692 NRPNLASGK
+692 NRPNLANGK

-724 KSICSIFNIAD
+724 KPICSIFNIAD

-748 NYQKPPQQNFA
+748 NYQKPPQQNFS

-776 SFVIGNFS
+776 LSFISYNFYTTS
-784 TTNSIFPFNQTP
+784 TNYPFNQTA

-819 YIQKEIQ
+819 YIRKQIQ
-826 KPTSPYNYQPH
+826 KPTSPYNYSAH

-889 NEITILDNANTF
+889 NEITILDNVNTF

-946 RSLTVKFLSTH
+946 SSLTVKFLSTH

-966 RYDVF
+966 RYDGF

-976 STANQNANDRGI
+976 STANQNANDRSI
-988 TYSVTGAFTTPV
+988 PYNVIGAFTTPV

-1013 TPSGGHFFL
+1013 VPSGGHFFL

-1039 YGNTSTKPSYADPTA
+1039 YGNTSTKPNYVDPTA

-1098 NLQYTPPNLTL
+1098 NLQYTPPNLSL

-1121 CDIIMEEVVDEF
+1121 CDIVMEEVVDEF
-1133 IEEALP
+1133 IQEALP

-1186 PKKWVRLCDIHG
+1186 PKKWIRLCDVHG
-1198 KTDWKKCMQCK
+1198 KTDWKTCMQCK
-1209 DFKVSE
+1209 DFRMSE

>member
-1 MAYRPT
+1 MAYKPT
-7 NNIQENVIHRNT
+7 NNIQENIIHRNT

-33 YCIEKTQDP
+33 NCIEKTEDA
-42 SLTLTNFKAATPLIN
+42 SLTLTNFKAADPLVN
-57 EQSIGSTI
+57 ENSIGSTVI
-65 VEFSDYMIPT
+65 DFSDYMIPT
-75 GSFDYVLTP
+75 GSFEYVLTP

-113 CNGITTLKPNE
+113 CEGITTLKPNSI
-124 YYYGFSNPNAWPL
+124 YDNFFIQGNNWP
-137 SLNVNGLP
+137 SPIDVNGVP
-145 TKTQKPYASEFAKPS
+145 TKTQKPYASEFANVS
-160 YSQVGTSPYVAA
+160 INVDQQANGGTQ
-172 SNGLQQTPSYYP
+172 SNGIQQTPSPNAQY
-184 SLINNVSTVSNIV
+184 INNVYIYSNSNI
-197 YADQIF
+197 Y
-203 FDSQF
+203 FDNQF
-208 GSFIANSYYL
+208 GSYIANTFFGFSYNNTA
-218 YDGFNYS
+218 FNQ
-225 NTSFNRTFYNAGYL
+225 TFYNADYL
-239 YYPASTPEPIQSNY
+239 YYFDENNVPIQSNFYRWGVLSNSPFGAQY
-253 YKWGDASTVFFTSYL
+253 YLS
-268 LKNITFISKDSQF
+268 KNVAFIVKDSQF

-287 SFGIESILNNGI
+287 SFGTQSILNNGI
-299 TPNLSRY
+299 TPNLSRLI
-306 YGQLYPYT
+306 GQSYPYT
-314 IITPQQ
+314 VITPQQ
-320 YFNYT
+320 YFNFT

-340 SFWLDELGKKLDYFN
+340 SYWLDGFGKRMDYIN

-361 SIPCNGTQ
+361 SSPCNGTQ

-374 ANTNYN
+374 AGTAYN
-380 VTNYTTEKPYPST
+380 VTNYTTAKPYPSL
-393 VDIGNYETYLSYVD
+393 VGLGDYQTYLSYVNT
-407 AHEFSHLGFKSD
+407 HEFSHLGFKSD
-419 SSCSNNI
+419 AGCANNI
-426 SKLIS
+426 VKLIN
-431 PVYFKSVDDYSF
+431 PVYFKSFDNYSF
-443 SYTHPNYTKT
+443 SYTYPNYTKT

-464 IPDFQTWQDCLS
+464 IPDFQTWGDCLS
-476 DATPATKTLPAK
+476 YGYPATKTLPAK

-506 VLDKFQINK
+506 VLDKFQLNK
-515 YGTFNGTISI
+515 DGTFNGTISI

-539 WNLKKSL
+539 WNLETSS
-546 VYDGGQSCTYFSN
+546 VYSGTENCTYLSN
-559 KWDNNVAPVYNQFNV
+559 RWNNNVVSTTNQFNITS
-574 VEHAVFDQTLI
+574 HAVFDQTLI

-606 TGFYTNGSFNYYSS
+606 TGFYTNGSFNDYSS
-620 GIPVTYYEDV
+620 GLPVTYYEDV
-630 CRGYIQQ
+630 CKGYIQQ
-637 PNSLALPISY
+637 PNSVTTPLFLPTSY

-659 VTDGSGKTTTT
+659 TTDASGKTTTT

-684 TYTHNSGA
+684 TYTHNSGS

-701 VPLTYDAI
+701 VPLTYNAI

-724 KSICSIFNIAD
+724 KPICSIFNIAD

-748 NYQKPPQQNFA
+748 NYQKTPQQNFA
-759 VNDYTQ
+759 VNDYAQ

-776 SFVIGNFS
+776 SFINGNFS
-784 TTNSIFPFNQTP
+784 TTNSNFPFNQDP

-819 YIQKEIQ
+819 YIRKQIQ
-826 KPTSPYNYQPH
+826 KPTSPYNYSSH
-837 EDWSLVKNIQEI
+837 EDFSLVKNIQEI

-889 NEITILDNANTF
+889 NEITIFDNVNTF

-933 IYIPNAGSTSTYN
+933 IYIPNAGSTGTYN
-946 RSLTVKFLSTH
+946 SSLTVKFLSTH

-966 RYDVF
+966 RYDGF

-988 TYSVTGAFTTPV
+988 TYSVTGSFTTPV
-1000 TQQINIRMNPAIQ
+1000 TQEINIRMNPAIQ
-1013 TPSGGHFFL
+1013 VPSGGHYFL

-1039 YGNTSTKPSYADPTA
+1039 YGNTSTKPNYADPTA

-1061 NQFVFY
+1061 NQFLFY

-1085 KFVYND
+1085 KFFYND
-1091 AINVKQY
+1091 SIDVKQY
-1098 NLQYTPPNLTL
+1098 SLQYTPPNLTL
-1109 INANGQCFWGFQ
+1109 INANGYCFWGFQ
-1121 CDIIMEEVVDEF
+1121 CDVIMEEVVDEF
-1133 IEEALP
+1133 IEESLP

-1186 PKKWVRLCDIHG
+1186 PKKWVRLCDVHG

>member
-33 YCIEKTQDP
+33 YCIEKNEDP
-42 SLTLTNFKAATPLIN
+42 SLTLTNFKSADPLIN
-57 EQSIGSTI
+57 QQLIGSTVI
-65 VEFSDYMIPT
+65 EFSDYMIPS

-84 YQTTDTFADGTN
+84 YTTTDTFSDGTN

-124 YYYGFSNPNAWPL
+124 YSYGFGNPNAWPL
-137 SLNVNGLP
+137 STNVNGSP
-145 TKTQKPYASEFAKPS
+145 TKTQKPYASEFAKPATEYINPTLGIQS
-160 YSQVGTSPYVAA
+160 NALQPTPATSFLY
-172 SNGLQQTPSYYP
+172 
-184 SLINNVSTVSNIV
+184 INNVYSYSNSNI
-197 YADQIF
+197 Y
-203 FDSQF
+203 FDNQF
-208 GSFIANSYYL
+208 GSYIANTFFNFSY
-218 YDGFNYS
+218 N
-225 NTSFNRTFYNAGYL
+225 NTAFDKTFYNADYL
-239 YYPASTPEPIQSNY
+239 YYPASSLEPIQSDY
-253 YKWGDASTVFFTSYL
+253 YRWGVGQGSYFFANSTYL
-268 LKNITFISKDSQF
+268 PKNIAFIIKDSQY

-287 SFGIESILNNGI
+287 SFSTTSILNNGI
-299 TPNLSRY
+299 TPNLARNF
-306 YGQLYPYT
+306 GQLYPYT

-320 YFNYT
+320 FFNYD
-325 SHIDIFDLSNFKDKN
+325 SHIYILDLSNFKDKG
-340 SFWLDELGKKLDYFN
+340 SYWLDESNKKLDYFN

-361 SIPCNGTQ
+361 TSPCNETQ

-374 ANTNYN
+374 ANTAYN
-380 VTNYTTEKPYPST
+380 ITNYTTEKAYPST
-393 VDIGNYETYLSYVD
+393 SDIGDYQTYLSYINTHD
-407 AHEFSHLGFKSD
+407 FTHLGFKSD
-419 SSCSNNI
+419 ASCSNNI
-426 SKLIS
+426 SKLIT
-431 PVYFKSVDDYSF
+431 PVYFKSFDDYSF
-443 SYTHPNYTKT
+443 SYNHQDYTKT

-464 IPDFQTWQDCLS
+464 VPDFQTWGDCLS
-476 DATPATKTLPAK
+476 NVNPATKTLPAK
-488 TVQLKEMNS
+488 IVQLKEMNS

-515 YGTFNGTISI
+515 DGTFNATISLI
-525 TARNDFFATGLESV
+525 AKVDFFATGLESV
-539 WNLKKSL
+539 WNLKKSSR
-546 VYDGGQSCTYFSN
+546 YDGSQNCTYFSN
-559 KWDNNVAPVYNQFNV
+559 RWDNNVDPAYDGFVNNK
-574 VEHAVFDQTLI
+574 HKIFDQTFI
-585 QENEFI
+585 QENEI
-591 KATPTTYIDYYNQVE
+591 ILATPTTYIDYYNQVK

-637 PNSLALPISY
+637 PSSLALPISY

-659 VTDGSGKTTTT
+659 TTDASGKTTTT
-670 IRNVLW
+670 IKNILW

-684 TYTHNSGA
+684 TYTHNSGN
-692 NRPNLASGK
+692 NRPNLAFGK

-724 KSICSIFNIAD
+724 KPICSIFNIVD

-765 EIVNASPDIPA
+765 EIVNASPAIPA
-776 SFVIGNFS
+776 SFINGNFS
-784 TTNSIFPFNQTP
+784 TTNPNFPFNQTP

-819 YIQKEIQ
+819 YIRKQIQ
-826 KPTSPYNYQPH
+826 KPTSPNYYSDH
-837 EDWSLVKNIQEI
+837 EDWELVKNIQEI
-849 SPTFAY
+849 YPELTSYT
-855 YSASAGRVY
+855 ASSGRVY
-864 PDFGVPDRF
+864 PDFGVPNKF
-873 KSCLLINGGED
+873 KSCLLINGNQD
-884 VWATG
+884 VWKTG
-889 NEITILDNANTF
+889 NEVKFGTGTTVY

-923 ATTLQNANDG
+923 ATTLENANNG
-933 IYIPNAGSTSTYN
+933 VYIPNVGLEAQFKN
-946 RSLTVKFLSTH
+946 KSLTVKFLSSY

-966 RYDVF
+966 RYDGF

-988 TYSVTGAFTTPV
+988 TYSVTGSFTTPV

-1013 TPSGGHFFL
+1013 VPSGGHYFL

-1039 YGNTSTKPSYADPTA
+1039 YGNTPTKPNYADPTA

-1079 LKYVNM
+1079 VKYVNM

-1098 NLQYTPPNLTL
+1098 NLQYTPPNLSL

-1133 IEEALP
+1133 IQEALP

-1153 TSNLMNSRTP
+1153 TSNLMNSRKP
-1163 MQMIN
+1163 MEMIN
-1168 PEQCEHIGKV
+1168 PEQCDHIGKV

-1186 PKKWVRLCDIHG
+1186 PKKWIRLCDVHG
-1198 KTDWKKCMQCK
+1198 KTDWKTCMQCK

>member
-33 YCIEKTQDP
+33 YCIEKNEEP
-42 SLTLTNFKAATPLIN
+42 NLTLTNFKAADPLVN
-57 EQSIGSTI
+57 ENSIGNT
-65 VEFSDYMIPT
+65 VLEFSDYMIPS

-84 YQTTDTFADGTN
+84 YETTDTFSDGTN

-113 CNGITTLKPNE
+113 CDGITTLRPNSI
-124 YYYGFSNPNAWPL
+124 YDNFFIQGNDWP
-137 SLNVNGLP
+137 SPIDVNGVP
-145 TKTQKPYASEFAKPS
+145 TKTQKPYASEFANVAI
-160 YSQVGTSPYVAA
+160 YVNQQANGGTQ
-172 SNGLQQTPSYYP
+172 SNGIQSTPSTNAQY
-184 SLINNVSTVSNIV
+184 INNVYSYSNSNI
-197 YADQIF
+197 Y
-203 FDSQF
+203 FDNQF
-208 GSFIANSYYL
+208 GSYIANTFFSFSY
-218 YDGFNYS
+218 N
-225 NTSFNRTFYNAGYL
+225 NTSFNQTFYNADYL
-239 YYPASTPEPIQSNY
+239 YYFGDSNAPIQSDYYRWGVGFGNY
-253 YKWGDASTVFFTSYL
+253 FINTAYL
-268 LKNITFISKDSQF
+268 PKNIAFIVKDSQF

-299 TPNLSRY
+299 TPNLSRVIGQSYGY
-306 YGQLYPYT
+306 YISPVFIEG
-314 IITPQQ
+314 
-320 YFNYT
+320 T
-325 SHIDIFDLSNFKDKN
+325 SHIDVFDLSNFKDKY
-340 SFWLDELGKKLDYFN
+340 FYWLDDFGKKMDYIN

-380 VTNYTTEKPYPST
+380 VTNYTTEKPYPSL
-393 VDIGNYETYLSYVD
+393 VDLGDYQTYLSYINT
-407 AHEFSHLGFKSD
+407 HEFSHLGFKSD
-419 SSCSNNI
+419 AGCANNI
-426 SKLIS
+426 VKLIT
-431 PVYFKSVDDYSF
+431 PVYFKSFDNYSF
-443 SYTHPNYTKT
+443 SYTYPNYTKT
-453 NSVFGITDKFI
+453 NSVFKITDKFI
-464 IPDFQTWQDCLS
+464 IPDFQTWEDCLS
-476 DATPATKTLPAK
+476 NGYPATKTLPAK

-515 YGTFNGTISI
+515 DGTFNGTISI
-525 TARNDFFATGLESV
+525 VGRKDFFATGLESV
-539 WNLKKSL
+539 WNLEKSL

-559 KWDNNVAPVYNQFNV
+559 RWNNNVVSTTNQFNITS
-574 VEHAVFDQTLI
+574 HSVFDQTLI

-591 KATPTTYIDYYNQVE
+591 NATPTTYIDYYNQVE
-606 TGFYTNGSFNYYSS
+606 TGFYTNGSFNDYSS
-620 GIPVTYYEDV
+620 GLPVTYYEDV

-637 PNSLALPISY
+637 PNSLTTPLALPTSY

-659 VTDGSGKTTTT
+659 TTDASGKTTTT
-670 IRNVLW
+670 IKNVLW

-684 TYTHNSGA
+684 TYTHNSGD
-692 NRPNLASGK
+692 NRPNLAFGK

-724 KSICSIFNIAD
+724 KPLCSIFNIVD

-759 VNDYTQ
+759 VNDYAQ
-765 EIVNASPDIPA
+765 QIVNASPDVPE
-776 SFVIGNFS
+776 SFIYNVFA
-784 TTNSIFPFNQTP
+784 FNQP
-796 ITYYKSFDNIAF
+796 IPTYYKSFDNIAF

-819 YIQKEIQ
+819 YIQKKIQ
-826 KPTSPYNYQPH
+826 PYDGFSSTNV
-837 EDWSLVKNIQEI
+837 DWSLVKNIQEI
-849 SPTFAY
+849 PPTFAY

-873 KSCLLINGGED
+873 KSCLLINGDAD

-889 NEITILDNANTF
+889 NEVTF
-901 YSIYMEE
+901 GIGPTVYYSIYMEE

-923 ATTLQNANDG
+923 ATTLQNANNG
-933 IYIPNAGSTSTYN
+933 IYIPDVGLETQFKNK
-946 RSLTVKFLSTH
+946 RLTVKFLSTH

-966 RYDVF
+966 RYDNF
-971 NPNSL
+971 DPNSL

-988 TYSVTGAFTTPV
+988 NYSVTGAFTTPI
-1000 TQQINIRMNPAIQ
+1000 TQEINIRMNPLISSSS
-1013 TPSGGHFFL
+1013 PYYL

-1039 YGNTSTKPSYADPTA
+1039 YGNTSA
-1054 PLSTYID
+1054 PLSTYLF
-1061 NQFVFY
+1061 NQFTFY

-1085 KFVYND
+1085 KFFYND
-1091 AINVKQY
+1091 AVDVKQY
-1098 NLQYTPPNLTL
+1098 NLQYTPPNLNL
-1109 INANGQCFWGFQ
+1109 INAYGYCFWGFQ
-1121 CDIIMEEVVDEF
+1121 CDVVMEEVVDEF
-1133 IEEALP
+1133 IQEALP

-1153 TSNLMNSRTP
+1153 TSNLMNSRMP
-1163 MQMIN
+1163 MQMID
-1168 PEQCEHIGKV
+1168 PEKCDHIGKV

-1186 PKKWVRLCDIHG
+1186 PKKWVRLCDVHG
-1198 KTDWKKCMQCK
+1198 KTDWKKCITCK